1 MKFGSLQQGAAKI
14 LRVRSF
20 KEGTVTHALPSEIPD
35 GALAKSE
42 NMWRDGG
49 LLSTRLGLCADT
61 GNIIKSENP
70 PIYDSFSYQVAD
82 SGVYIDGEYK
92 KIAVE
97 EYLEDDSRCY
107 CRMFLV
113 GADGLSAPAG
123 YFLFSRITDSDFYL
137 PTNILFYG
145 GKKVNG
151 AGVFA
156 LVSAENIYKTSENSH
171 RIYELSESLDSWQE
185 IYSFYTPVVYIN
197 GRGTRYE
204 EARATGLAFTGQPK
218 FLESQNMLTDRF
230 KAYFTSDGYSSCFR
244 LPFSGLNSGTVI
256 CRVYRTPSSYTEWRI
271 TESKTSAT
279 ALFYT
284 AQITLNI
291 DREKGMI
298 YFTSSSGEYSV
309 PMMSLYHENNI
320 CVIAGKDLEYGFESA
335 VSSTCQAVYGSKI
348 IFSGGR
354 DKNIMISVNA
364 DNPLYFPVGSLGTV
378 GGDNSVNALLS
389 YKNGILAFKEDSIYN
404 ITVNNGSAINSN
416 SLLADD
422 SSVFSTNDSFA
433 VKKISEGRGLNNKR
447 TCLLCDN
454 KAVWLGS
461 DRRLYALNTSS
472 FEITVLSEAVGDR
485 LDTLS
490 DAEIQ
495 SASAVEIDKRYLLLT
510 GKKAVIMDYRERG
523 VKTPSWYFW
532 SFEDVKT
539 LSGMSYNGELLLFCV
554 GSDGNVLYTAKL
566 SGGEDTDIRLV
577 NGLPQVFK
585 TDVKSSL
592 ETKQFDFGSMTGK
605 KLIDCI
611 FLAASARQELEI
623 FINGKRFDS
632 VRLYEPEL
640 DCSCGAL
647 KSVKLIPHLST
658 VKSLQL
664 GLKAEHG
671 FSLGELSVNYR
682 ESL

>member
-1 MKFGSLQQGAAKI
+1 MRFGSLQQGAAKV

-35 GALAKSE
+35 GALANSE

-61 GNIIKSENP
+61 DNIIKSDNP
-70 PIYDSFSYQVAD
+70 SVYDSFSYRIAD
-82 SGVYIDGEYK
+82 GEVYIDGECK

-97 EYLEDDSRCY
+97 EYLEDNSHY
-107 CRMFLV
+107 FCRMFLV
-113 GADGLSAPAG
+113 GTDGNSAPAG
-123 YFLFSRITDSDFYL
+123 YFLFDRITDYDFYI

-156 LVSAENIYKTSENSH
+156 LVNAENIYKTSEKSC

-185 IYSFYTPVVYIN
+185 YHSFYTPVVYIN

-218 FLESQNMLTDRF
+218 LLESQNMLTDRF

-244 LPFSGLNSGTVI
+244 LPFAGLNNKAVI
-256 CRVYRTPSSYTEWRI
+256 CRVYKTPSSYTEWRI
-271 TESKTSAT
+271 AEGSYSAT
-279 ALFYT
+279 AVFYT

-298 YFTSSSGEYSV
+298 YFTDSAGEYSV

-320 CVIAGKDLEYGFESA
+320 CVTAGKDPEYGFESA
-335 VSSTCQAVYGSKI
+335 VSSTCHAVYGSKI
-348 IFSGGR
+348 VFSGGS
-354 DKNIMISVNA
+354 DKNIIISVNA
-364 DNPLYFPVGSLGTV
+364 DNPLYFPVGSLGSV

-389 YKNGILAFKEDSIYN
+389 YKNGLLAFKEDAIYN
-404 ITVNNGSAINSN
+404 ITLNSGSAINSN

-422 SSVFSTNDSFA
+422 SSIFTTNDTFT
-433 VKKISEGRGLNNKR
+433 VKKLNGGRGLKNKH

-454 KAVWLGS
+454 HAVWLGT
-461 DRRLYALNTSS
+461 DKRIYALNTSS
-472 FEITVLSEAVGDR
+472 FEITELSEAVGDR
-485 LDTLS
+485 LSLLS
-490 DAEIQ
+490 DSELQ
-495 SASAVEIDKRYLLLT
+495 SAFAVEIDKRYLLLT
-510 GKKAVIMDYRERG
+510 GSKAVIMDYRERG
-523 VKTPSWYFW
+523 VKAPSWYFW
-532 SFEDVKT
+532 SFERVKV
-539 LSGMSYNGELLLFCV
+539 LAGASYNGELRLFCV
-554 GSDGNVLYTAKL
+554 GSDGKVLYTAKL
-566 SGGEDTDIRLV
+566 SGGEDTEIRLAD
-577 NGLPQVFK
+577 GLPQVLK
-585 TDVKSSL
+585 SNIKSSL

-611 FLAASARQELEI
+611 FLAACARKKLEI

-632 VRLYEPEL
+632 VRLSEPEL
-640 DCSCGAL
+640 DCGCGAL
-647 KSVKLIPHLST
+647 KSVKLIPHLNA

-682 ESL
+682 ESV